1 MPRRL
6 PRARR
11 EPGRPSPAPQPRGR
25 CGLGGRGAPW
35 AGGRGPG
42 ARPTSRLLAAEDV
55 RTVTRQ
61 VKCMRVENA
70 HFATVITNCED
81 SSCCAMFGDGTSVI
95 AKPQGT
101 YQVGL
106 GRKGGAPKTGS
117 MQRVAPSPL
126 GRRTPCLLGL
136 PRASHPT

>member
-1 MPRRL
+1 
-6 PRARR
+6 
-11 EPGRPSPAPQPRGR
+11 
-25 CGLGGRGAPW
+25 
-35 AGGRGPG
+35 
-42 ARPTSRLLAAEDV
+42 
-55 RTVTRQ
+55 
-61 VKCMRVENA
+61 MRVENA

-117 MQRVAPSPL
+117 MQRVAPSPWGGEHPASSAWRARL
-126 GRRTPCLLGL
+126 IRPENTLFGPLLQSIL
-136 PRASHPT
+136 EE

>member
-1 MPRRL
+1 
-6 PRARR
+6 
-11 EPGRPSPAPQPRGR
+11 
-25 CGLGGRGAPW
+25 
-35 AGGRGPG
+35 
-42 ARPTSRLLAAEDV
+42 
-55 RTVTRQ
+55 
-61 VKCMRVENA
+61 MRVENA

-117 MQRVAPSPL
+117 MQRVAPSPW
-126 GRRTPCLLGL
+126 GGEHSCLLGL
-136 PRASHPT
+136 RARLIRPENTLFGPLLQSILEE